1 MVYSV
6 SWALMKISPIFQKK
20 KVKIVKEKISKSEKK
35 KLIKIAKQLGRL
47 TEADQVYIMSEER
60 TRAEIDR
67 RMVDIRNRID

>member
-6 SWALMKISPIFQKK
+6 FWVLMKISPIFQKK

-47 TEADQVYIMSEER
+47 TEADQEYIMSEER